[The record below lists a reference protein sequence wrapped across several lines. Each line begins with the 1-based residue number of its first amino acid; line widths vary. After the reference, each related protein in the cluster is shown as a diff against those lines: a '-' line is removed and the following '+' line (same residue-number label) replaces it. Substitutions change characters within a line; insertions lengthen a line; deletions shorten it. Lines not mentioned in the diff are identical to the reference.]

1 MPLRQDHLA
10 TLSGMLTGWI
20 SIVVGAA
27 IMALWLARPIDL
39 ALAVP
44 ILFAMQ
50 FNTALCFVLTGSAAC
65 LLQANA
71 PRTSIALA
79 SLATLFAAA
88 MLAEHIFAI
97 DLKIDQL
104 FIKPFVTVGRN
115 PPGRMAPNA
124 ALCFILINAA
134 IMLSGLLGRT
144 SRLRIALAALVFLIS
159 ASALLGYLLS
169 ISTAH
174 SWLPLARMSPQT
186 AFCFFSLSTGLIFAG
201 IERTG
206 YHPPVVAATL
216 AAATYFL
223 LLIVTYIELM
233 RQEVLFTQ
241 ELPASENSNARSTL
255 LAVLLL
261 SGAVY
266 ACLIIYAFQSSE
278 KSRKMAAQLS
288 ESQKRL
294 AAIIDTAVDGFIT
307 IDERGIILSVNPA
320 CEKIFGYSAAEMVRQ
335 NIKMLMPAPYHDEHD
350 QYLANYKR
358 TGVAKVI
365 GVGHEAEG
373 QRKDGSTFP
382 VDLSIA
388 RIDLDRQVVYSG
400 IVRDISERKA
410 YERDILD
417 ANAELEEFS
426 YRTSHDLRSPIAS
439 SLGLMSIVHD
449 MIRQGAGVIEI
460 QPVLSRID
468 QSFHKLDHLIQ
479 NIILLTRTKVMDEP
493 ESTIPVAHTVR
504 ETLERLRNM
513 DGSRLSTVHIDIP
526 DTMVVRK
533 KASRFQIIVDNLL
546 SNAIKYHDPTEAAP
560 EIFVRASS
568 VKGRFVLSV
577 ADNGLGIPP
586 GNEPQLFQMFKRFHP
601 QHAQG
606 SGLGLYILRK
616 SVEHLGGTVAYR
628 RQDKGSVFTVT
639 LPEEKRR

>member
-1 MPLRQDHLA
+1 V
-10 TLSGMLTGWI
+10 SGMLTGWI
-20 SIVVGAA
+20 SIVVGTA
-27 IMALWLARPIDL
+27 IMALWLARPMDL
-39 ALAVP
+39 ALAAPV
-44 ILFAMQ
+44 LFAMQ
-50 FNTALCFVLTGSAAC
+50 FNTALCFVVSGAAVC
-65 LLQANA
+65 LL
-71 PRTSIALA
+71 LA
-79 SLATLFAAA
+79 DARRMSMLLAGLAALFAAA

-97 DLKIDQL
+97 DLKIDRL
-104 FIKPFVTVGRN
+104 FIQPFVTVGAN
-115 PPGRMAPNA
+115 PAGRMAPNA
-124 ALCFILINAA
+124 ALCFVLINAA
-134 IMLSGLLGRT
+134 VILSGLLGRT
-144 SRLRIALAALVFLIS
+144 SHIRVVLAALVFLIS
-159 ASALLGYLLS
+159 TSALLGYLLS

-174 SWLPLARMSPQT
+174 NWLPLARMSPQT
-186 AFCFFSLSTGLIFAG
+186 AFCFFALSTGLIFTG
-201 IERTG
+201 IERLG

-223 LLIVTYIELM
+223 LLTLTYVELL

-241 ELPASENSNARSTL
+241 ELPASEHGNARSTL
-255 LAVLLL
+255 LAVLLM

-266 ACLIIYAFQSSE
+266 ACLIIYAFRSSE
-278 KSRKMAAQLS
+278 RSRKMALQLS
-288 ESQKRL
+288 ESRKRL

-307 IDERGIILSVNPA
+307 IDQRGTILSVNPA
-320 CEKIFGYSAAEMVRQ
+320 CEAIFGYPAGEMVRQ
-335 NIKMLMPAPYHDEHD
+335 NIKMLMPHHDDHK
-350 QYLANYKR
+350 QYAASAER
-358 TGVAKVI
+358 TGMVAAAGAV
-365 GVGHEAEG
+365 HELEG

-382 VDLSIA
+382 ADLSVA
-388 RIDLDRQVVYSG
+388 RIDLDDQVLYSSV
-400 IVRDISERKA
+400 VRDISERKA

-439 SLGLMSIVHD
+439 SLGLMSIVQD
-449 MIRQGAGVIEI
+449 MIRQGAGVPEL

-468 QSFHKLDHLIQ
+468 QSFRKLDHLIQ
-479 NIILLTRTKVMDEP
+479 NIILLTRTKMMDEP

-504 ETLERLRNM
+504 ETLERLRHM
-513 DGSRLSTVHIDIP
+513 DGGRLSTVHIDIP
-526 DTMVVRK
+526 DTMVVRR

-546 SNAIKYHDPTEAAP
+546 SNAIKYHDPAEQVP

-601 QHAQG
+601 QHAPG

-628 RQDKGSVFTVT
+628 RQDKGSIFTVT